1 MRRAVFID
9 RDGVIC
15 RNRDDYVKSWEEF
28 VFLRGALEALS
39 RLARLDL
46 LTVVITNQSLINRHI
61 APVEVVED
69 IHARMVQ
76 AIHTAGGR
84 IDRVMYCPHR
94 PDERC
99 SCRKPQPGLLLK
111 ARDELELNLA
121 QSYLI
126 GDAETDMQAGRAVG
140 CRCYMVLTGRGRR
153 QLIRCWLHGERDFA
167 IVPSLGAAVNAI
179 VRRERGRS
187 NFGLSIDMKGRRSEQ
202 RHL

>member
-39 RLARLDL
+39 RLARLDVT
-46 LTVVITNQSLINRHI
+46 TVVITNQSLINRHI

-76 AIHTAGGR
+76 TIHKAGGR

-99 SCRKPQPGLLLK
+99 SCRKPRPGLLFK
-111 ARDELELNLA
+111 AKDELELNLA

-153 QLIRCWLHGERDFA
+153 QLVRCWLHGERGFA

-179 VRRERGRS
+179 ARRERARS
-187 NFGLSIDMKGRRSEQ
+187 NLELSMGMKGWRSGQRR
-202 RHL
+202 L